1 VVLHGGGAGPD
12 ARLTIV
18 RVGAL
23 PPRSARSARRDEIVR
38 VASSVLRQRGVSA
51 SLQDIADQLG
61 ITYNALYHH
70 FKSRD
75 DLLLQCLVR
84 SGGLL
89 YDSLVASD
97 QQGGSGLDK
106 VLRFLR
112 DFVAV
117 SVREETPSGY
127 LSAALSQ
134 EAQSA
139 LYELS
144 LPSRALLQRFID
156 DGIADGSV
164 ADCDA
169 LVAAAWILHT
179 LYWWPHEL
187 EVDRHRKLSDVAD
200 GIIALTERALA
211 SAAR

>member
-1 VVLHGGGAGPD
+1 VH
-12 ARLTIV
+12 
-18 RVGAL
+18 
-23 PPRSARSARRDEIVR
+23 
-38 VASSVLRQRGVSA
+38 A

-84 SGGLL
+84 SNGLL
-89 YDSLVASD
+89 YDSLAASD

-112 DFVAV
+112 EFVAV
-117 SVREETPSGY
+117 SVREDTPSGH
-127 LSAALSQ
+127 LSAALSP

-144 LPSRALLQRFID
+144 LPSRALLQRLID

-187 EVDRHRKLSDVAD
+187 EVDRHRTLSDVAD

-211 SAAR
+211 SSAAR